1 MLLRREEWDVSRSR
15 KKRPISG
22 ITLADSEKQD
32 KRLANRKLRRRVNQT
47 LAVDPE
53 ADVLPLLRE
62 VSDPW
67 TMAKDG
73 KYWFDLRRSPGVL
86 RK

>member
-1 MLLRREEWDVSRSR
+1 MSRSR

-53 ADVLPLLRE
+53 AEVFPHLRE

-73 KYWFDLRRSPGVL
+73 RYWFDLHRFPGVI

>member
-1 MLLRREEWDVSRSR
+1 MLRRREEWAVSRSR

-53 ADVLPLLRE
+53 ADVFPLLRK

-73 KYWFDLRRSPGVL
+73 KYGFDLHRFAGVI